1 MNRNSLSTDQE
12 LRPGESL
19 MSLNGNY
26 KAILQTDGNFVV
38 YGWAPL
44 WASNTWKKDSHR
56 LILQSD
62 GNLVIYD
69 KTIKPLWASDT
80 WSNEISHRM
89 RLTMQDDGRLVLSKD
104 GKETWAAEKK

>member
-38 YGWAPL
+38 YGWTPL
-44 WASNTWKKDSHR
+44 WASDTWNKDSHR
-56 LILQSD
+56 LIMQSD
-62 GNLVIYD
+62 GNLVIYN
-69 KTIKPLWASDT
+69 KESQPIWASDT
-80 WSNEISHRM
+80 CSNETSQKM

-104 GKETWAAEKK
+104 GNEIWAAEKK